1 MSIPVFRPPAPA
13 PGSAASATRPGAF
26 GRRLV
31 RLPVLRTAAVLLTCV
46 VLSACGGA
54 EAETSGGSGD
64 IASLV
69 TSAPTNSAGAGQKA
83 ADTGRPQLRLDMSE
97 EEGERLWTTYK
108 VCLRDHGVAV
118 IQRGAGGPGAVAPD
132 GSTNPLSLDQSGEP
146 KEAYVACANKL
157 PLQPPELDPEKNP
170 EYADQWNDFIRC
182 LRGHGIKMHATSPGN
197 ATWDDDVDGDSGAG
211 RADLGKIEKECTME
225 VFGGKK

>member
-1 MSIPVFRPPAPA
+1 MSIPVFRPAGPARA
-13 PGSAASATRPGAF
+13 ATRPGTF
-26 GRRLV
+26 GRRIV

-54 EAETSGGSGD
+54 KTETKSSGGSGE

-69 TSAPTNSAGAGQKA
+69 TSSPTNSASGGQKA

-97 EEGERLWTTYK
+97 EEEERLWTLYNI
-108 VCLRDHGVAV
+108 CLRDHGVAV
-118 IQRGAGGPGAVAPD
+118 IRRGEGEPGAVNPD
-132 GSTNPLSLDQSGEP
+132 GSLNPLSMDQSGEP

-157 PLQPPELDPEKNP
+157 PLQPPELDPDKNP
-170 EYADQWNDFIRC
+170 EYADQWNDYIRC
-182 LRGHGIKMHATSPGN
+182 LRGRGIKMHATSPGN
-197 ATWDDDVDGDSGAG
+197 ATWDDDVNDDPGAPQL
-211 RADLGKIEKECTME
+211 DLAKIEKECTLE